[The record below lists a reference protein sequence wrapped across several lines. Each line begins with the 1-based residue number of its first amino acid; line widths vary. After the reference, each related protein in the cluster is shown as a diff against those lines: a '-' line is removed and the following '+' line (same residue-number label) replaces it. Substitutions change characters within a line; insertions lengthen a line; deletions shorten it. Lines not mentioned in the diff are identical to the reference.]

1 MEGHEVD
8 LALTSASLEEGVE
21 PINTHERTSTST
33 VGDSGRTDLHLTS
46 KGIHVG
52 DVQFRSGGRVHVG
65 LRA

>member
-1 MEGHEVD
+1 MESDKVD
-8 LALTSASLEEGVE
+8 LALTIARFKESIE
-21 PINTHERTSTST
+21 PIDTHEWAGTSA

-65 LRA
+65 L